1 MANRSLKA
9 EAKNGKGDQLTIHS
23 QDTDSPVLPVAQLE
37 KLHEFRPDLV
47 DFVIKQTE
55 QEAGHRRIREK
66 RVDVF
71 IFIER
76 ILGQISA
83 VVLAVLGIGGGI
95 YAGKQGFETLAI
107 TIVTAT
113 IATLA
118 VAFVTR
124 NVLQHKK

>member
-9 EAKNGKGDQLTIHS
+9 EAKNNKGDHVTIHS
-23 QDTDSPVLPVAQLE
+23 QDTDSPVLPVVQLE

-55 QEAGHRRIREK
+55 QEAVHRRTREK
-66 RVDVF
+66 RVDIFV
-71 IFIER
+71 FIER
-76 ILGQISA
+76 IIGQLSA
-83 VVLAVLGIGGGI
+83 VMLTVLGIGGGI
-95 YAGKQGFETLAI
+95 YAGLHGMDSLAI
-107 TIVTAT
+107 AIVTTT

-124 NVLQHKK
+124 NVLQNKK